1 MEQSTAYLIMIL
13 FPIIPCFLKLT
24 ISYKIRY
31 KTPKVNVD
39 KFYKKNKTSFIKKY
53 FYIALKPRLHP
64 IVYYGNFVV
73 GSILLLNILVSLI
86 YLCLAICKY
95 TLSIFILPHI
105 CMYCTIILT
114 VLLLIFGTMEIID
127 DKTKKKIIFLRTSF

>member
-39 KFYKKNKTSFIKKY
+39 KFYKKIK
-53 FYIALKPRLHP
+53 P
-64 IVYYGNFVV
+64 
-73 GSILLLNILVSLI
+73 LLSKN
-86 YLCLAICKY
+86 
-95 TLSIFILPHI
+95 IFILP
-105 CMYCTIILT
+105 
-114 VLLLIFGTMEIID
+114 
-127 DKTKKKIIFLRTSF
+127 

>member
-13 FPIIPCFLKLT
+13 FPIIPWFLKLT

-31 KTPKVNVD
+31 KTSKVNVD

-53 FYIALKPRLHP
+53 FYTALKPRLKP
-64 IVYYGNFVV
+64 IVYYSNIVV
-73 GSILLLNILVSLI
+73 GVILLLSILVSLI

-95 TLSIFILPHI
+95 TLSIFILPYI
-105 CMYCTIILT
+105 GMYSTIILT
-114 VLLLIFGTMEIID
+114 ILLLIFGTMELID
-127 DKTKKKIIFLRTSF
+127 DKKR